1 MVWWLIGDLASDLVG
16 TVAGLIFWA
25 VVIGIALIGLGYD
38 PIQLVQS
45 AITDLI
51 GDAINPLN

>member
-25 VVIGIALIGLGYD
+25 VVLGIGLIGLGYD
-38 PIQLVQS
+38 PIELVQS
-45 AITDLI
+45 AIIDLF
-51 GDAINPLN
+51 GDAINPFS